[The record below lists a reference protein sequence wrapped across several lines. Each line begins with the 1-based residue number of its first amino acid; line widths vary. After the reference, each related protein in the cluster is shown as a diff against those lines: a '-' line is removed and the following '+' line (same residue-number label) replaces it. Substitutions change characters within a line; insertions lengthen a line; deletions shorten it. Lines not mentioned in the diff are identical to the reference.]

1 MEMVISQKYQLIR
14 ADTKTIK
21 GIATVS
27 YCSQSQGLTRHL
39 ILKLGIQTQC
49 WFNVGLSAVLQKNL
63 QALLKLN
70 FFSAKMLLFL
80 GFFSWGHLRCWPI
93 NWDALGVMAP
103 WGMREYYYAGQLYE
117 TLLNCWLNGF
127 LSIPQMW
134 RKAESVENLVSIELT
149 SQL

>member
-70 FFSAKMLLFL
+70 FFSAKMLLFFGIFLL
-80 GFFSWGHLRCWPI
+80 GTPQVLANKLGCIGGDGPLGHARVLLCWPAI
-93 NWDALGVMAP
+93 RDIA
-103 WGMREYYYAGQLYE
+103 QLLAKWVSKH
-117 TLLNCWLNGF
+117 TLDVAQ
-127 LSIPQMW
+127 S
-134 RKAESVENLVSIELT
+134 
-149 SQL
+149 